1 MDTRSASITW
11 DAGLYGANSAHH
23 RSFDAGFL
31 ELVRILPHSRILD
44 IGCGTGDLTAR
55 LADLAPH
62 GQVVGIDAST
72 AMIAEARRRHP
83 QVRFEECAAQD
94 MTPELG
100 SFDLAMSTAVLHWIP
115 QRDHD
120 LVLRRVHDIL
130 DPGGVFRAEF
140 GGYGQIAQARAI
152 LDDEARSM
160 ALSVTPPW
168 YFPAPEPY
176 MQRLVDAGFSGAQSW
191 TALRH
196 QRRSLPD
203 EDALRGWLRSQVSIA
218 YEASMTEQDA
228 AEFRRRVEARAIV
241 ELRREDGTYDQDY
254 VRLDLLAVVEALG
267 AVA

>member
-1 MDTRSASITW
+1 LDIRRASITW

-23 RSFDAGFL
+23 RSFDAGFV
-31 ELVRILPHSRILD
+31 ESVQILAHSRILD

-55 LADLAPH
+55 LAELAAH
-62 GQVVGIDAST
+62 GHVVGIDASSS
-72 AMIAEARRRHP
+72 MIAEARRRHP

-94 MTPELG
+94 MTPEIG

-115 QRDHD
+115 ESDHD
-120 LVLRRVHDIL
+120 LVLRRVHDVL
-130 DPGGVFRAEF
+130 RPGGVFRAEF
-140 GGYGQIAQARAI
+140 GGYGQIARARTI
-152 LDDEARSM
+152 LDEEARSM

-176 MQRLVDAGFSGAQSW
+176 MRRLVNAGFSEAESW

-203 EDALRGWLRSQVSIA
+203 EDSLRGWLRSQVSIA
-218 YEASMTEQDA
+218 YEASMTEEDA
-228 AEFRRRVEARAIV
+228 SEFRRRVESRAVV

-267 AVA
+267 AAA